1 MQRAFRPDSAIT
13 TERRG
18 VLLPFRRR
26 GIDTRFDARLN
37 LEWDGLLE
45 LAAEASARRDARSLD
60 AIMHRLLALRSLID
74 PDWC

>member
-1 MQRAFRPDSAIT
+1 MERAFRPDSAIT

-18 VLLPFRRR
+18 VLLHFPRR

-45 LAAEASARRDARSLD
+45 LAAEASMRRDARSLD
-60 AIMHRLLALRSLID
+60 ALMDRLVALRSLIES
-74 PDWC
+74 DWR